1 MGWFAASC
9 AAAMI
14 AAAPA
19 AACSF
24 HTYLPERTAVDW
36 MVDSADLVLA
46 RPDPQNEFV
55 YKPVDVLRGKAPE
68 TELGF
73 LVDSVSRQKL
83 ASHPDEAVLFARGS
97 DGAWNRVAYV
107 DTAFREVME
116 RVIAESPSWGAG
128 VDPAR
133 FAIAAELHDHPDP
146 KLRKLALR
154 ELDQAPYA
162 LLRDLD
168 LRLPPDVLLRDFWTP
183 QEYPYQPIRV
193 LLLGLDDTEAARV
206 AVRGFAERAAGS
218 AWASNLGA
226 YATALIEQDGA
237 EGVALLEERFLA
249 DPRQPLDKLEL
260 VVEALAIQNGVGSP
274 DLRDRISAALEGFV
288 AARPEGAALVARQF
302 FNYQDW
308 SQAAP
313 LAELM
318 HERRIASSADLM
330 AVAIYVAQA
339 RRPGSVGPA
348 QGVAEI
354 TQ

>member
-1 MGWFAASC
+1 M
-9 AAAMI
+9 
-14 AAAPA
+14 
-19 AACSF
+19 
-24 HTYLPERTAVDW
+24 
-36 MVDSADLVLA
+36 
-46 RPDPQNEFV
+46 
-55 YKPVDVLRGKAPE
+55 LRGTAQEP
-68 TELGF
+68 ELGF

-83 ASHPDEAVLFARGS
+83 ASHPDEAVLFARGA
-97 DGAWNRVAYV
+97 DGAWTRVAYV
-107 DTAFREVME
+107 DTAFREIME

-146 KLRKLALR
+146 KLHKLALR

-168 LRLPPDVLLRDFWTP
+168 LRLPPDVLLRDFRTP

-193 LLLGLDDTEAARV
+193 LLLGLDDTEAARA

-218 AWASNLGA
+218 AWARNLGA
-226 YATALIEQDGA
+226 YATAPIEQDGA

-260 VVEALAIQNGVGSP
+260 MVEALAIQNGVGSP
-274 DLRDRISAALEGFV
+274 DLRDRISAAL
-288 AARPEGAALVARQF
+288 VARQLF
-302 FNYQDW
+302 SYQDW

-339 RRPGSVGPA
+339 RRPGTVGPA